1 MARERWIHFPG
12 GKIVLGSTQP
22 TTHMVVESLG
32 EKLTDALPMF
42 TIGAADESGTLKK
55 DECALRARNSQLV
68 FA

>member
-1 MARERWIHFPG
+1 MARERWFHFSG
-12 GKIVLGSTQP
+12 GKIVLGSAQP

-32 EKLTDALPMF
+32 EKITDALPML

-55 DECALRARNSQLV
+55 DERALRARKSELV